1 MPTNRI
7 SRFRFRAVP
16 ARRLLR
22 ARTAR
27 RVLAASLLLLAVALA
42 LRSPGAPAGD
52 TSAVVVAAHDL
63 APGIALSAS
72 DIRVVQA
79 PASLIPG
86 SALRTTKSATGRTL
100 AGAAGA
106 GEPITEARL
115 VGSRNTVL
123 TARDPTAV
131 VVPVRLAD
139 PSVADLVGSGSHVDV
154 VALDPQGTVGTVLA
168 TDAVV
173 VTVRHE
179 DGKPGLVLLAL
190 PEDTATRVAATTLA
204 REVTITLR

>member
-1 MPTNRI
+1 
-7 SRFRFRAVP
+7 
-16 ARRLLR
+16 
-22 ARTAR
+22 
-27 RVLAASLLLLAVALA
+27 
-42 LRSPGAPAGD
+42 
-52 TSAVVVAAHDL
+52 VVVAAHDL
-63 APGIALSAS
+63 APGTALSAS
-72 DIRVVQA
+72 DIRVAQA

-86 SALRTTKSATGRTL
+86 SALRDSASATGRTL
-100 AGAAGA
+100 TGAAGA

-115 VGSRNTVL
+115 VGARNTVL
-123 TARDPTAV
+123 TARDPAAV

-139 PSVADLVGSGSHVDV
+139 PSVADLVGPGSHVDV

-173 VTVRHE
+173 VTVRRQE
-179 DGKPGLVLLAL
+179 DKPGLVLLAL

>member
-1 MPTNRI
+1 MPI
-7 SRFRFRAVP
+7 RFRFP
-16 ARRLLR
+16 AALSRRLPR

-27 RVLAASLLLLAVALA
+27 RLLAATLLLLAVALA
-42 LRSPGAPAGD
+42 LRSPGSSGGD
-52 TSAVVVAAHDL
+52 TDALVVAAHDL
-63 APGIALSAS
+63 APGTALSDS
-72 DIRVVQA
+72 DIRVVRA
-79 PASLIPG
+79 PVALIPG
-86 SALRTTKSATGRTL
+86 SAFRDATSATGRTL

-115 VGSRNTVL
+115 VGARNTVL

-139 PSVADLVGSGSHVDV
+139 PAVADLVGSGSHVDV
-154 VALDPQGTVGTVLA
+154 IALDPQGTVGTVLA

-173 VTVRHE
+173 VTVRRQ
-179 DGKPGLVLLAL
+179 DDKPGLLLLAV

>member
-1 MPTNRI
+1 MPLTRP
-7 SRFRFRAVP
+7 SRVRFRAVLS
-16 ARRLLR
+16 RRLPR

-27 RVLAASLLLLAVALA
+27 RLLAATLLLLAVALA
-42 LRSPGAPAGD
+42 LRSPGSPAGE
-52 TSAVVVAAHDL
+52 TSSVVVAARDL
-63 APGIALSAS
+63 APGTALSAS
-72 DIRVVQA
+72 DVRVVQA

-86 SALRTTKSATGRTL
+86 TALRNTASATGRTL
-100 AGAAGA
+100 AGAAGT

-115 VGSRNTVL
+115 VGARNTVL

-139 PSVADLVGSGSHVDV
+139 PAVADLVGSGSHVDV

>member
-1 MPTNRI
+1 MPIPRPTVDRLRAGL
-7 SRFRFRAVP
+7 SRALP
-16 ARRLLR
+16 R

-27 RVLAASLLLLAVALA
+27 RLLAAALLLLAVALA
-42 LRSPGAPAGD
+42 LRPPGSPGGTEPL
-52 TSAVVVAAHDL
+52 VVAAHDL
-63 APGIALSAS
+63 APGTALSAS
-72 DIRVVQA
+72 DIRVVRA
-79 PASLIPG
+79 PASLVPG
-86 SALRTTKSATGRTL
+86 SALRDPTSATGRTL

-106 GEPITEARL
+106 GEPITETRL

-123 TARDPTAV
+123 TARDPTSV

-139 PSVADLVGSGSHVDV
+139 PLVAGLVHPGSHVDV

-173 VTVRHE
+173 VTVRE
-179 DGKPGLVLLAL
+179 QDGKPGLLLLAL
-190 PEDTATRVAATTLA
+190 PADTATRVAAATLA

>member
-1 MPTNRI
+1 MR
-7 SRFRFRAVP
+7 

-22 ARTAR
+22 TRTAR
-27 RVLAASLLLLAVALA
+27 RLLAAALLLLAVALA
-42 LRSPGAPAGD
+42 LRSPGSPAED

-63 APGIALSAS
+63 APGTALSAS
-72 DIRVVQA
+72 DLRVEQA

-86 SALRTTKSATGRTL
+86 SALRDTTSATGRTL

-115 VGSRNTVL
+115 VGARNTVL

-139 PSVADLVGSGSHVDV
+139 PAVAGLVGSGSHVDV
-154 VALDPQGTVGTVLA
+154 VALDPQGTVGMVLA

-179 DGKPGLVLLAL
+179 DDKPGLVLLAL
-190 PEDTATRVAATTLA
+190 PEDTATRVAAATLA